1 LSSAEKCHYL
11 YQYRKNFEKK
21 WLKSFGIA
29 EKGCK
34 FASAFG
40 KKKPGAKK
48 EFYEMITDKQASSTR
63 SRSCAFMVSVSG
75 V

>member
-1 LSSAEKCHYL
+1 LHPLSVKTGGD
-11 YQYRKNFEKK
+11 R
-21 WLKSFGIA
+21 
-29 EKGCK
+29 
-34 FASAFG
+34 
-40 KKKPGAKK
+40 K